1 MTQESTTSTGDV
13 QDAVVLAAGNG
24 DRFRHQSPRS
34 KLLTS
39 IAGTPLLIR
48 TLNAAQQAGITTVH
62 LVVGYDAE
70 HVVELAST
78 ASPPGLRVHAHL
90 NRDWR
95 LENGVSVLAAR
106 PCLHDRP
113 FALLMGDHL
122 FDDRA
127 LQRLRSAPR
136 QPGETL
142 LCVDRRA
149 VPLEVAE
156 EATRVRMSG
165 GRITA
170 IGKDLEPYDAL
181 DTGLF
186 ICDPSVFGALEE
198 SCRSG
203 DTTLSGGI
211 RHLTAAGAVRG
222 VDIGDARWCDVDTLE
237 DVPQAEQVAAPM
249 CPA

>member
-1 MTQESTTSTGDV
+1 VHE
-13 QDAVVLAAGNG
+13 AIVLAAGNG

-39 IAGTPLLIR
+39 IAGTPLLAR
-48 TLNAAQQAGITTVH
+48 TLDAAYQAGITTVH

-70 HVVELAST
+70 RVAELA
-78 ASPPGLRVHAHL
+78 ASAAPPGLRVHPHL
-90 NRDWR
+90 NPDWR

-106 PCLHDRP
+106 PCLADRP

-122 FDDRA
+122 FDVQA

-142 LCVDRRA
+142 LCVDPRA
-149 VPLEVAE
+149 VPPEVAD
-156 EATRVRMSG
+156 EATRVRMTS

-170 IGKDLEPYDAL
+170 IGKSLEPYDAL

-186 ICDPSVFGALEE
+186 VCDPAVFAALDA
-198 SCRSG
+198 SCRNG

-237 DVPQAEQVAAPM
+237 DVPQAEDVAAPI
-249 CPA
+249 CQV